1 LFQLVKDT
9 LLKIFLLLLICF
21 GISLTASAGTYNYAD
36 IGFGIS
42 KISSSTDNEEIDDD
56 VDKLDLIGAFKVA
69 TGSRIGRSLHT
80 WFELSYI
87 YQEPRKIV
95 ESEVTNHYFLAGL
108 KFTTDPKADLS
119 TFFKLSGGKVFSK
132 LSQPSGASG
141 ASSDSAMV
149 YSGSLGT
156 SFRLNKKQ
164 SINFEVQ
171 SIFSEIETGSLYNNF
186 FIVSLNQFL

>member
-69 TGSRIGRSLHT
+69 TGSRIGRSVHT

-95 ESEVTNHYFLAGL
+95 ESEVTNHYLLLGF

-119 TFFKLSGGKVFSK
+119 VFIKLSGGKFFSK
-132 LSQPSGASG
+132 FSQPSD

-164 SINFEVQ
+164 SINVEVQ